1 MPGDLTPGPAPAL
14 QPAAAAAV
22 DEPRR
27 SPLLAAWVRFVYT
40 LQMAVTGVL
49 SQPLRSGLTALSVVI
64 GVVTVVSLIGIGEGA
79 RRSVVAQFASLGE
92 NVIII
97 ETLDDRFQFEPGLAE
112 ELVERVSELAY
123 ATPVVETE
131 AAVRWRRERGN
142 LAVLGVN
149 EQFPLIRDHQLAAG
163 TFFSDLHVR
172 QRSRVVVLGYNV
184 AARLLGGRS
193 PVGQTMTVEG
203 RTFRIIGVLNPKG
216 TGQAGGID
224 DMIVVPYTV
233 AQQISGV
240 RNVRQIWAKADSPE
254 QADLAVARLGR
265 IFRREV
271 GLSPVTGGGGEKPE
285 NPDEAGGVAPPRSTT
300 GSRLGSA
307 EELVAVTSLNQM
319 VKEADRANRVMTVM
333 LGGIAAVS
341 LLVGGIG
348 IMNIMLVSVSE
359 RTSEIGLRKALGARR
374 TDLLTQFLAEAFML
388 SVAGGAAGL
397 VLALISR
404 DVLGAFGLQAVITPQ
419 SALISLGLAVAV
431 GIVFGVYPAWTA
443 SDLPPAEALR
453 RK

>member
-1 MPGDLTPGPAPAL
+1 
-14 QPAAAAAV
+14 
-22 DEPRR
+22 
-27 SPLLAAWVRFVYT
+27 
-40 LQMAVTGVL
+40 
-49 SQPLRSGLTALSVVI
+49 
-64 GVVTVVSLIGIGEGA
+64 
-79 RRSVVAQFASLGE
+79 
-92 NVIII
+92 
-97 ETLDDRFQFEPGLAE
+97 
-112 ELVERVSELAY
+112 
-123 ATPVVETE
+123 
-131 AAVRWRRERGN
+131 
-142 LAVLGVN
+142 
-149 EQFPLIRDHQLAAG
+149 
-163 TFFSDLHVR
+163 
-172 QRSRVVVLGYNV
+172 V

-285 NPDEAGGVAPPRSTT
+285 NPGEAGGVAPPRST

-374 TDLLTQFLAEAFML
+374 TDLLAQFLSEAFML
-388 SVAGGAAGL
+388 SVAGGLVGL
-397 VLALISR
+397 VLAVLGR
-404 DVLGAFGLQAVITPQ
+404 DVIRAFGLQAVITPQ
-419 SALISLGLAVAV
+419 SAFTALGLAVAV
-431 GIVFGVYPAWTA
+431 GIIFGVYPAWIA
-443 SDLPPAEALR
+443 SDLQPAEALR
-453 RK
+453 KT